1 MAKKDNHITTFA
13 PETAPPVG
21 NTAPREEE
29 PVLYESEAYGNPQP
43 DEGTKT
49 TVMKPVGIGGPVP
62 IVAPK
67 HNTIQLQP
75 IVVPLAVV
83 PYMTQDSDVLRTD
96 GKAPSYPRD
105 EYSSAV
111 EFDKTEQAAAHKRTS
126 AYKRLF
132 SLGAF
137 VFAALL
143 VAAYLL
149 AYFKPD
155 IHAEFSLAQAD
166 VIGMI
171 TEWVNAGRPAD
182 YFLTVVN
189 CVGAFCAAV
198 VFVVAL
204 CGMILGRYGRKTV
217 ALFSFFAV
225 AAYVAE
231 IVYRVI
237 RSEFDA
243 QADAALLAMLAVSGV
258 MFVLSVVFAA
268 LSVRREDKEEDMLM
282 RHGGEI

>member
-13 PETAPPVG
+13 PENTSPV
-21 NTAPREEE
+21 TQPATEEE

-96 GKAPSYPRD
+96 GKTSSYPRD
-105 EYSSAV
+105 EYAAAV
-111 EFDKTEQAAAHKRTS
+111 EFDKTEQTAARKRKS

-132 SLGAF
+132 SFGAF

-149 AYFKPD
+149 AYFKPSV
-155 IHAEFSLAQAD
+155 HAEFSLAQAD

-171 TEWVNAGRPAD
+171 TAWVEVGTPVD
-182 YFLTVVN
+182 YFLTIVN
-189 CVGAFCAAV
+189 CVGALCAAV
-198 VFVVAL
+198 VFLVTL
-204 CGMILGRYGRKTV
+204 FGMIFGKYARKTV
-217 ALFSFFAV
+217 AVFSFFAA

-231 IVYRVI
+231 IIYRVI
-237 RSEFDA
+237 RSEFNA
-243 QADAALLAMLAVSGV
+243 QADAALLAMLAVSAA
-258 MFVLSVVFAA
+258 MFVLSVVFAVV
-268 LSVRREDKEEDMLM
+268 SVKKEDKEEDMLM